1 MGAKSVEDM
10 IEASSGVHFSGFHM
24 NGLEL
29 RNTQVG
35 QPTTL
40 AAEEMHKQP
49 FVIGELVSVHFVDF
63 VLVLFWYRFS
73 VNSLIGLYRVV
84 LCGSLLVL
92 WDQSLVM
99 CWLTS
104 NGRWN
109 SGCMVGI
116 CNDQEKSFHQNEFLN
131 FSLLPRFGMSM
142 EIVRREQI
150 RESSWIIAFIYYQLK
165 NMFYAWVHANCLM
178 YILIMPYR
186 SFFILVW
193 LNIALVI
200 YLLLLETSN

>member
-1 MGAKSVEDM
+1 
-10 IEASSGVHFSGFHM
+10 
-24 NGLEL
+24 
-29 RNTQVG
+29 
-35 QPTTL
+35 
-40 AAEEMHKQP
+40 MHKQP

-73 VNSLIGLYRVV
+73 VNSLIGLYREV

-109 SGCMVGI
+109 SGCIIGI

-165 NMFYAWVHANCLM
+165 RHVLCLGACKLSYVHFENA
-178 YILIMPYR
+178 I
-186 SFFILVW
+186 SKFFHIGL
-193 LNIALVI
+193 AEHCTC
-200 YLLLLETSN
+200 YLPSSIRNF